1 MVRFGWETLEFNG
14 WICVGCVWERL
25 RLRFE
30 TSMLSERWCVCKIFD
45 IDSGRFEIWSFLSFL
60 SFLSEFQN
68 HHVLVLSRRE
78 EREQSRTRD
87 THKEMRIKQNTET
100 RTSDFWCWNALV
112 FEWFFRVIFSPTFE
126 KHYVPAALD
135 SNIARWYLYTSTRN

>member
-1 MVRFGWETLEFNG
+1 M
-14 WICVGCVWERL
+14 
-25 RLRFE
+25 
-30 TSMLSERWCVCKIFD
+30 CKIFD

-100 RTSDFWCWNALV
+100 RTSDFLISFRFLVCFALSQSRKYWKIIISYGLSV
-112 FEWFFRVIFSPTFE
+112 GNFSCFPFFPQTKKIPSLSDTRLKIE
-126 KHYVPAALD
+126 KKSHKD
-135 SNIARWYLYTSTRN
+135 KKKS